1 MTTDAIVNEL
11 IDSLELACDVYD
23 AHHRF
28 SAWQTNL
35 INQGLNDDEINELHY
50 TALEQGQGRLVRLNS
65 MLMSFV
71 EDQEIHV

>member
-11 IDSLELACDVYD
+11 IDSLEQAYDVYD

-28 SAWQTNL
+28 SAWQTEL

-50 TALEQGQGRLVRLNS
+50 TALEVGQTRLERLNT
-65 MLMSFV
+65 MLKSFV
-71 EDQEIHV
+71 EDQEVH